1 MNLRLIKD
9 KVTRDRE
16 IKFFIRND
24 SFLSKHLTLLE
35 RVNPY
40 SYKLRF
46 TWDDTHVMLY
56 TSTLKVYDETD
67 PEGTFVFNTL
77 DELKYYLLPSE
88 NNIE

>member
-9 KVTRDRE
+9 KATRDNAVIEFLRS
-16 IKFFIRND
+16 D
-24 SFLSKHLTLLE
+24 SQLSPCIDLLDL
-35 RVNPY
+35 VNPY

-56 TSTLKVYDETD
+56 TSTLKVYDESD

-77 DELKYYLLPSE
+77 DELKNYLLPVE
-88 NNIE
+88 NSDD